1 MISISFSPHNK
12 LFIQAMQHW
21 FLSFSVAFVPHLYPI
36 LVYSSV
42 FFVMSIACD
51 QRFSV
56 IEGGGS
62 IFSRDTLKKGRYV
75 VLPCTFEPG
84 KQLEFLLRVYTDED
98 MKEKSVFFNI
108 FCIWTLS
115 EECMY

>member
-1 MISISFSPHNK
+1 
-12 LFIQAMQHW
+12 MQHW

-56 IEGGGS
+56 IEGGG
-62 IFSRDTLKKGRYV
+62 K
-75 VLPCTFEPG
+75 P
-84 KQLEFLLRVYTDED
+84 TDQNARTTTNYQ
-98 MKEKSVFFNI
+98 VFKI
-108 FCIWTLS
+108 Q
-115 EECMY
+115 E